1 MSMENSYQRHYVETL
16 DLGADPFD
24 TSEKSRFFFQAGD
37 RQRSLDQLIH
47 YARFSQQATL
57 LCSELGSGKA
67 QLIDQLIEVLQPIMP
82 YGRLQVDS
90 LNGTDEILRG
100 IAEALSISVDE
111 KPTVASIITFLQH
124 TLKAV
129 DDSEPVLL
137 VIENVHYLTREE
149 IELLL
154 LLHREGRGLLHLLMV
169 SETMTAVLEVMAGHG
184 AEGVQVIKLRP
195 LTLEETKDYLL
206 ACLVS
211 VGYAGDMPLNSQQ
224 LEGLHQKA
232 QGNFLR
238 IRQQAA
244 LLLMPETKASAS
256 PRFTMPITH
265 IVAVSVLVAGLIV
278 ASLYNSDDEVVAV
291 TDGSVEVPVA
301 LVLQEPDPELELV
314 NSQPL
319 VEPVEAAPED
329 ERPKVT
335 APEIKEPLSPLPLL
349 TLEEDG
355 EKSIELPKHSELVNT
370 KLDAPDTPVIEKPS
384 LAIAAKPVIKPVY
397 SSSERRV
404 LAMKSSHM
412 LLQLLG
418 TRSEQSAKQFVQQH
432 SRSGSMFYLP
442 LSLKGDPWYIVLMG
456 DYPSRDAAI
465 LARNALPAVLQR
477 QKPWLRSVEGV
488 QAEIQKNSP

>member
-16 DLGADPFD
+16 DLGADPFIAG
-24 TSEKSRFFFQAGD
+24 EKSRFFFQAGD

-47 YARFSQQATL
+47 YARFSQQAIL

-67 QLIDQLIEVLQPIMP
+67 QLIDHLIEALQPIMP

-90 LNGTDEILRG
+90 LNGKDEILRG
-100 IAEALSISVDE
+100 IAEALKMPGDE
-111 KPTVASIITFLQH
+111 APTVARIITFLQH
-124 TLKAV
+124 ALKAV

-154 LLHREGRGLLHLLMV
+154 QLHREGRGLLHLLMV
-169 SETMTAVLEVMAGHG
+169 SETMTAVLEVVAGNG
-184 AEGVQVIKLRP
+184 AEGVQVVKLRP
-195 LTLEETKDYLL
+195 LNLEETTDYLL

-224 LEGLHQKA
+224 LGSLHQKA

-244 LLLMPETKASAS
+244 LMLMPETKTTTS

-265 IVAVSVLVAGLIV
+265 IVAVSVLVAALIL
-278 ASLYNSDDEVVAV
+278 AALYNSEDDDIGASEE
-291 TDGSVEVPVA
+291 SVEAPITLA
-301 LVLQEPDPELELV
+301 RQEPELKVASSQPVSEPVIKAAELERSEV
-314 NSQPL
+314 I
-319 VEPVEAAPED
+319 V
-329 ERPKVT
+329 
-335 APEIKEPLSPLPLL
+335 PEIKEPLEDQMPSLALDDVNEKPL
-349 TLEEDG
+349 EQAV
-355 EKSIELPKHSELVNT
+355 KKALV
-370 KLDAPDTPVIEKPS
+370 DAESSTQDAKIIEKPLVLIVPE
-384 LAIAAKPVIKPVY
+384 LAKKSVY
-397 SSSERRV
+397 NSSERRV

-432 SRSGSMFYLP
+432 SHSGSMFYLP
-442 LSLKGDPWYIVLMG
+442 LSLKGDPWYVVVMG
-456 DYPSRDAAI
+456 DYSSRDAAI

-488 QAEIQKNSP
+488 QAEIQKNIP